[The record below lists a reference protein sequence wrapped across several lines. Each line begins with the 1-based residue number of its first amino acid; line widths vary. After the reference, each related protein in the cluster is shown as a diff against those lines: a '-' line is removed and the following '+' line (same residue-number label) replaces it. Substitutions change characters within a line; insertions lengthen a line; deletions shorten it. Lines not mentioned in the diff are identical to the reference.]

1 MFKATREALKRRD
14 IRSLDEPGNPRTKGM
29 RQSSKAIYVP
39 RVAKFMAKWRLPEC
53 REETRRVDECV
64 MATLFL

>member
-1 MFKATREALKRRD
+1 MLKVTREAWKRRD
-14 IRSLDEPGNPRTKGM
+14 IHSLDELGNPCTKGI

-53 REETRRVDECV
+53 REETRRVDKCV
-64 MATLFL
+64 RATLFL